1 MPDRTE
7 AELRRTIGTSQ
18 LFTLSFG
25 SIVGAGWVVG
35 VGVWLS
41 HAGPVGTALA
51 FTAGGLM
58 MILVGLCYGEM
69 TAAIPVSG
77 GELAYAYAVFGS
89 RACFAVGWFLALGFV
104 VTTVFEALTSVWLIG
119 SLLPGALGP
128 VLYHAFGEP
137 MRPGGLVIGLGGTVI
152 ITVLNYFGVRQAVT
166 TQDVL
171 TYIKIGIAV
180 LLVACGL
187 FAGHLSNLRP
197 LFQYDAAGGAWR
209 GIAAVLLTV
218 PFWLSGFSLVAQVM
232 EEKAPDTPARR
243 VATMIVLSIIVSTV
257 FYILLTLA
265 SAAVTPWPSLV
276 SADLPVAR
284 AFEVAFGSVLLA
296 RLVLLA
302 ALLGTI
308 TVWNGCAIAASR
320 MLFALAR
327 AHFIGASLER
337 IDPKY
342 RTPTAAIVFVGVAT
356 AVGVLLGR
364 TAIGPVIGYRIVV
377 LRRRLCGGVCG
388 RQYDCDRLTRR
399 WPGHFVFPAVSR
411 QWCSPRWPRSSYLV
425 CRFRDRGQTRV
436 ARSRSNGASL
446 LRGPCSVWRHG
457 WRAARDGTAYRRG
470 RG

>member
-1 MPDRTE
+1 
-7 AELRRTIGTSQ
+7 
-18 LFTLSFG
+18 
-25 SIVGAGWVVG
+25 
-35 VGVWLS
+35 
-41 HAGPVGTALA
+41 
-51 FTAGGLM
+51 
-58 MILVGLCYGEM
+58 M

-77 GELAYAYAVFGS
+77 GELAYAYAVFG
-89 RACFAVGWFLALGFV
+89 AKTCFAVGWFLALGFV
-104 VTTVFEALTSVWLIG
+104 VTTIFEALTSVWLIG

-137 MRPGGLVIGLGGTVI
+137 MRPGGLAIGLGGTVI
-152 ITVLNYFGVRQAVT
+152 ITALNYFGVRQAVT
-166 TQDVL
+166 TQDIL
-171 TYIKIGIAV
+171 TYTKIAIAV

-187 FAGHLSNLRP
+187 FAGHVSNLRP

-232 EEKAPDTPARR
+232 EEKAPQTPARR

-265 SAAVTPWPSLV
+265 SASVTPWPRLV

-327 AHFIGASLER
+327 AHFIGANLER
-337 IDPKY
+337 IDPTY

-364 TAIGPVIGYRIVV
+364 TAIGPVINIGSSCFAAAYVV
-377 LRRRLCGGVCG
+377 VCVGAIRLRSSHPALARPFRVPGGVPTMMLGALASLFLLGLSLQGPWSDAGGKAPVEWGIIVAWALLGVVAWVAG
-388 RQYDCDRLTRR
+388 RQRRDSVSPRSRLTLIY
-399 WPGHFVFPAVSR
+399 GDQASMIGTNLLAASPA
-411 QWCSPRWPRSSYLV
+411 
-425 CRFRDRGQTRV
+425 D
-436 ARSRSNGASL
+436 SL
-446 LRGPCSVWRHG
+446 DVIVL
-457 WRAARDGTAYRRG
+457 AKDIE
-470 RG
+470 